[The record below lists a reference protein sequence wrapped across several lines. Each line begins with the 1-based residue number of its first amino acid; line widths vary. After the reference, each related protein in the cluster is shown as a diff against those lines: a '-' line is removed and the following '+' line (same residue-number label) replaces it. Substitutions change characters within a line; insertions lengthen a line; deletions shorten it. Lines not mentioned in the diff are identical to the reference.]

1 MKIGVVLNQYPV
13 SSETFIQSFLGHLTQ
28 HEVYLF
34 TNLNG
39 STEIKPNWRV
49 RPYLNR
55 FPYYQV
61 IPAWLS
67 ALVSIL
73 LHFKRFKILQKK
85 GVPLR
90 KIVADASIWT
100 TPQLDILHFPF
111 GNNAIGREHYASLL
125 GAKMTV
131 SFRGSDINVY
141 PVYHS
146 RSYKSIWPYVHA
158 VHCNSR
164 ELAIK
169 LKEHDIPSNIPVSII
184 TAALRPELNIAS
196 PVKIQG
202 EPTGTEDNPVNIITL
217 GRLHWIKDYPF
228 AFRVMARLKSAG
240 IKFRYFVLGDGP
252 DKEQLLFLRREL
264 DLEKEV
270 VLAGKVSASE
280 IRRFFSRVNIY
291 LQTSYAEGFS
301 NACLEA
307 QAFGIPCV
315 VPSVSGMDACVE
327 NGKTGLVIRSREEN
341 EFVDAITYILENP
354 QSFDSQY
361 ISGRVKSGFSIEK
374 QREVWLSF
382 FGQFQSSLQV

>member
-1 MKIGVVLNQYPV
+1 MSRYPV
-13 SSETFIQSFLGHLTQ
+13 PSEPFITTFLNHLSEHQILLYAHTGKSGKHQ
-28 HEVYLF
+28 QF
-34 TNLNG
+34 
-39 STEIKPNWRV
+39 RDV
-49 RPYLNR
+49 RPYLNK
-55 FPYYQV
+55 FPGVHNWYQWLLSFFS
-61 IPAWLS
+61 IPVYLNR
-67 ALVSIL
+67 LIIL
-73 LHFKRFKILQKK
+73 LQK
-85 GVPLR
+85 GVRL
-90 KIVADASIWT
+90 KQLIADAPIWT
-100 TPQLDILHFPF
+100 TPRLDILHFPF
-111 GNNAIGREHYASLL
+111 ANLAFGREHYAELL
-125 GAKMTV
+125 GARMTV

-196 PVKIQG
+196 PVKIPG
-202 EPTGTEDNPVNIITL
+202 EPTGTEGNPVNIITL

-280 IRRFFSRVNIY
+280 IQQFFSMATIY

-327 NGKTGLVIRSREEN
+327 NGKTGLVLRSREEN
-341 EFVDAITYILENP
+341 EFVDAIAHILENP

-361 ISGRVKSGFSIEK
+361 ISERVKSVFSIEK
-374 QREVWLSF
+374 QREAWLSF
-382 FGQFQSSLQV
+382 FGQFQSPLQV